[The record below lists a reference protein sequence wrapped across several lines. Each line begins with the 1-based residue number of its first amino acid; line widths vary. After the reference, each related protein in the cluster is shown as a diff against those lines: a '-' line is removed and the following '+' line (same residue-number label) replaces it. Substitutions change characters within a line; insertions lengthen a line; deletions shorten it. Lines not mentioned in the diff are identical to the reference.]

1 MVDGDYWKLTSD
13 LFSNLIEKPKMSE
26 KNLKKPPPRYI
37 FEIIVNTMKVTG
49 FPKGLYTDQELDVK
63 FFEEDKK
70 NRLDFLQKAIDITK
84 IVNGETMDVK
94 SKNMRKLFIMIVTG
108 DEPDKTNKFLQM
120 FHKAATSGKDFPK
133 YVKKYLD
140 HLKKKEGEGGKEG
153 NKDPP
158 KEIKK
163 EDKKIEDK
171 KVEKIEERNED
182 KKLEKTNPI
191 NNPANNNK
199 VDSKTDNKNDKND
212 KIEKKQRPES
222 PKEKKNK
229 AVEKKEDVDLGID
242 KGNKII
248 MSGTLGKKI
257 STAKKDDNEPISKSN
272 INLKDLES
280 IKNYIHEI
288 SLNINPIGNII
299 DYLPEDIDAMN
310 KELVY
315 WVNEGNKYKENLEEE
330 MKKSEEIILPL
341 ENEYVELE
349 ETIKDEIMRIKSI
362 KSRILKNELIV
373 QNLINGVI
381 SVKSDNYNS

>member
-1 MVDGDYWKLTSD
+1 
-13 LFSNLIEKPKMSE
+13 
-26 KNLKKPPPRYI
+26 
-37 FEIIVNTMKVTG
+37 
-49 FPKGLYTDQELDVK
+49 
-63 FFEEDKK
+63 
-70 NRLDFLQKAIDITK
+70 
-84 IVNGETMDVK
+84 
-94 SKNMRKLFIMIVTG
+94 
-108 DEPDKTNKFLQM
+108 M

-140 HLKKKEGEGGKEG
+140 HLKKKAAEEGGKEA
-153 NKDPP
+153 P
-158 KEIKK
+158 KENVKEVKK
-163 EDKKIEDK
+163 EDKKPEEKKIEKNEERTDDK
-171 KVEKIEERNED
+171 KNEKV
-182 KKLEKTNPI
+182 TN
-191 NNPANNNK
+191 NNPANNN
-199 VDSKTDNKNDKND
+199 TKNDKTD
-212 KIEKKQRPES
+212 KVEKKQRPES

-229 AVEKKEDVDLGID
+229 PLEKKEDVDLGMD

-248 MSGTLGKKI
+248 MSGTLGKK
-257 STAKKDDNEPISKSN
+257 TTGAKKDDNEPISKSN

-310 KELVY
+310 KELVF

-330 MKKSEEIILPL
+330 IKKSEEIILPL

-381 SVKSDNYNS
+381 SVKSDNY